1 MKTIRIKRLCLSYFK
16 GIRQASFDFGEKI
29 TAIKGCNGSGKST
42 IVDAISWVLFG
53 TDKDGNTKFGIK
65 TRSNNGAII
74 QNVTNS
80 VTLTINV
87 DGEEVSLERSLRGSS
102 KDNGSVK
109 NEYIYKINGDI
120 QTSGDFSKFVDSIC
134 PISIWRMCSTP
145 LSFTSQDWMEQ
156 RRMLTSMFGEP
167 DVNLISKGEKRF
179 DFVIEELKKNSI
191 EKIIKHLNY
200 KRKEVQSQLNEIP
213 TRLEELNKV
222 LPQQDDWESVEKDLI
237 NEQSEYDK
245 LVKELHFIEAGHG
258 ATIEAAQRRKKLDF
272 AYKRKTEMETG
283 ATIKNN
289 QIIIEHDAKLQ
300 SLIRELN
307 NIDEVIY
314 ALVNKRY
321 SYNDMLKRYEQQK
334 QKLETEKI
342 DGAAQWFLISQKK
355 WEWDEQSSYCP
366 TCKQLL
372 PVDQIEELKKSSQET
387 FLAQLAEEKKK
398 LIDKASQVKENLALC
413 EKEFAE
419 AQKEIDNTSK
429 QIDDAKNNHDELS
442 KQIKELKEEK
452 IPSVDEILAN
462 NPSYKMV
469 VEQISSLEQE
479 TENKENNPL
488 IDKTNSQINEVGKR
502 ITELRERLNVKMQ
515 YDNVSKQIDS
525 IGIQRK
531 SLQEQLDEI
540 DKNIANTT
548 TYQRRACEAL
558 EETMNKNFTLVK
570 WSMFKRQV
578 DGTDKPWCECSV
590 DGVPFSDLNSAMRIN
605 AGIDIINT
613 LKKYYDVDVP
623 CIIDNAETI
632 LKPLYNDGQQ
642 IRLRVTEDTTI
653 NIENEN

>member
-29 TAIKGCNGSGKST
+29 TTIKGCNGSGKST
-42 IVDAISWVLFG
+42 IVDAINWVLFG
-53 TDKDGNTKFGIK
+53 TDKENNTKFGIK
-65 TRSNNGAII
+65 TRSNDGAII

-80 VTLTINV
+80 VTLTISV
-87 DGEEVSLERSLRGSS
+87 DGEDISLERSLRGNP
-102 KDNGSVK
+102 KDSGSTK
-109 NEYIYKINGDI
+109 NEYTYKINGDV
-120 QTSGDFSKFVDSIC
+120 QTAGDFSKFVDGIC
-134 PISIWRMCSTP
+134 PISVWKMCSTP
-145 LSFTSQDWMEQ
+145 LLFTSLDWKEQ
-156 RRMLTSMFGEP
+156 RHMLTSMFGEP
-167 DVNLISKGEKRF
+167 DVNIITKGEKRF
-179 DFVIEELKKNSI
+179 DFVVEEIKKNSI
-191 EKIIKHLNY
+191 EKIINHLNY

-222 LPQQDDWESVEKDLI
+222 LPQKDDWESVEKSLSD
-237 NEQSEYDK
+237 EQSKHDK
-245 LVKELHFIEAGHG
+245 LVKNLHFIEAGHG
-258 ATIEAAQRRKKLDF
+258 ATIEATQRRKKLDF

-289 QIIIEHDAKLQ
+289 QLFIGCDTKLR
-300 SLIRELN
+300 SLMRELDKTN
-307 NIDEVIY
+307 EVIFD
-314 ALVNKRY
+314 LTNKRY
-321 SYNDMLKRYEQQK
+321 FYDDVLKRYEQQK
-334 QKLETEKI
+334 QKLEAEKI

-372 PVDQIEELKKSSQET
+372 PVDQIEELKKSSQEA
-387 FLAQLAEEKKK
+387 FLARLAEDKKK

-419 AQKEIDNTSK
+419 AQKEKENISK
-429 QIDDAKNNHDELS
+429 QIDDAKKNHDELS

-452 IPSVDEILAN
+452 IPSVDDILAS

-469 VEQISSLEQE
+469 VEQIASLEEE
-479 TENKENNPL
+479 TEGNENNPL
-488 IDKTNSQINEVGKR
+488 IDKTKSQINEVEKR
-502 ITELRERLNVKMQ
+502 IAELRVRLNVKMQ
-515 YDNVSKQIDS
+515 YDNVSKQIEN

-540 DKNIANTT
+540 DENIANTT
-548 TYQRRACEAL
+548 AYQRRACEVL

-590 DGVPFSDLNSAMRIN
+590 DGVPFSDLNSAMKIN
-605 AGIDIINT
+605 AGIDIINM

-623 CIIDNAETI
+623 CMIDNAETI
-632 LKPLYNDGQQ
+632 LQPLYNGGQQ
-642 IRLRVTEDTTI
+642 IRLRVTEDATI
-653 NIENEN
+653 NVENEI